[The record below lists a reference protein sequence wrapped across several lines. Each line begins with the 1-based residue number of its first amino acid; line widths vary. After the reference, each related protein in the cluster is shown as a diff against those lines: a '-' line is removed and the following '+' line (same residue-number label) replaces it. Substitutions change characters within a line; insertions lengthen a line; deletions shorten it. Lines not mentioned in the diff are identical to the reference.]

1 MEQDKLLQRKNKTL
15 YIMAYLADQVRKIDD
30 ELNGQTNNNENKTYY
45 QDKSVEH
52 NTQKYDS

>member
-30 ELNGQTNNNENKTYY
+30 ELNGQTNNNENKIIERNFIL
-45 QDKSVEH
+45 SI
-52 NTQKYDS
+52 